1 MSDVLK
7 PPPSPLELQLMN
19 QRAER
24 AMLGALKE
32 LDGAGDEPMLAMM
45 AATLMVVHAL
55 QAVAALE
62 SETRALRM
70 LAAFQ
75 GDTSVKVLNTLRASR
90 ELFGQD
96 VPRA

>member
-1 MSDVLK
+1 MPEIVK

-24 AMLGALKE
+24 ALVGALRE
-32 LDGAGDEPMLAMM
+32 LDGAADEPLLAMM
-45 AATLMVVHAL
+45 TATLIVVHAL

-75 GDTSVKVLNTLRASR
+75 GDTSVKVLNTLRAAR
-90 ELFGQD
+90 ELLGPPAGQ
-96 VPRA
+96 A